1 MRPLSLVL
9 IVTLLGPISA
19 SAGQAAGESQP
30 PAEPSTN
37 GRPTAAAAQPAGE
50 LPVSLERIRRKLA
63 QTPPSRTKGLK
74 LEYYVEVYGKSP
86 QVDLLADF
94 NAETGAVQYGSPTH
108 QEFLDLV
115 TPQEFK
121 SPPADLLT
129 PAVALMKWLAEKG
142 RDKSKKKSDPPR

>member
-1 MRPLSLVL
+1 MRPLALVL
-9 IVTLLGPISA
+9 IVILLAGPGSV
-19 SAGQAAGESQP
+19 SAGQATGEPSPAQP
-30 PAEPSTN
+30 PTN
-37 GRPTAAAAQPAGE
+37 GEPRAARPPAGE

-63 QTPPSRTKGLK
+63 QAPSSRTKGLK

-86 QVDLLADF
+86 QMDLLADF
-94 NAETGAVQYGSPTH
+94 NPTTGAVQYGSPTH

-129 PAVALMKWLAEKG
+129 PAIALMKWLADKG
-142 RDKSKKKSDPPR
+142 RDKSEKKPDPPR